1 MFSGVLDRRSSIVKY
16 RHRATT
22 ARRRGPSIVDRRP
35 LTKEKLRIRRKERRM
50 VMLVAS
56 KATVAEGEKPSLLAR
71 LHSKCPDA
79 VIHVGSF
86 L

>member
-1 MFSGVLDRRSSIVKY
+1 M
-16 RHRATT
+16 
-22 ARRRGPSIVDRRP
+22 
-35 LTKEKLRIRRKERRM
+35 TKEKLRIRRKERRM